1 MIDFNF
7 YILLYTKQNTFFFTF
22 HCRKREQ
29 KQNRSEEQFLSMFSI
44 NNLNRYVK
52 KGTRISF
59 KSPTVIRILQENDRL
74 NEPLWGEDENKL
86 AILWQVYSHPYD
98 LRKN

>member
-1 MIDFNF
+1 MILIFTYYF
-7 YILLYTKQNTFFFTF
+7 TQNKIHFFFTF

-74 NEPLWGEDENKL
+74 NEPLWGEDD
-86 AILWQVYSHPYD
+86 VYSHPYD

>member
-22 HCRKREQ
+22 HSRKREQ

-59 KSPTVIRILQENDRL
+59 KSPTVIRIVQENDRL

>member
-22 HCRKREQ
+22 QSRKREQ

-59 KSPTVIRILQENDRL
+59 KSPTVIRNLQENDRL
-74 NEPLWGEDENKL
+74 SEPLWGEDENKL